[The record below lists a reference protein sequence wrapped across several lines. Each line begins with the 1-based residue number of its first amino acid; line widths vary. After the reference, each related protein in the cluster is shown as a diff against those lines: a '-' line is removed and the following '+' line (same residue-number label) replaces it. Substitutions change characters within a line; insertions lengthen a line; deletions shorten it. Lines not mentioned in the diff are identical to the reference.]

1 MYPSA
6 IIYFIHFNINKLKF
20 IFYIKGVFHFE
31 EPSRFSICSDE
42 DLVFLGQASMGI
54 KKKIKE
60 KKYILYM

>member
-6 IIYFIHFNINKLKF
+6 IIYFIHFNINKLTF

-54 KKKIKE
+54 
-60 KKYILYM
+60 